1 MHEPDACTGLDISTD
16 RVDIASVDCWQAQ
29 SSRIS
34 CTFFECRSGMSR
46 TALFQLPF
54 HCTRVPT
61 QAGSRVSNT
70 SRVCATA
77 SERCQMLFQRRSP
90 PMPLLP
96 TAVGGCSSKCWASPW
111 LRRTRRWPMSISWIL
126 TISAPWKLPSF
137 RGASGIPPKSPTVPS
152 WSWSI
157 VLLCGVTVRMKTSWD
172 GLYESIISKAGH
184 RPPLRV
190 AVPSKQQP

>member
-1 MHEPDACTGLDISTD
+1 LTLLLLTAAGTVIENFVHLLRVPLGYEPHGVVSVAIPLHESTYASWQS
-16 RVDIASVDCWQAQ
+16 RVEYFESLCNSIRTLSDVVSASVAANATPPHSGW
-29 SSRIS
+29 RLL
-34 CTFFECRSGMSR
+34 FE
-46 TALFQLPF
+46 
-54 HCTRVPT
+54 
-61 QAGSRVSNT
+61 
-70 SRVCATA
+70 
-77 SERCQMLFQRRSP
+77 MLGKP
-90 PMPLLP
+90 
-96 TAVGGCSSKCWASPW
+96 VASPD
-111 LRRTRRWPMSISWIL
+111 TQMANGNSWIL

-137 RGASGIPPKSPTVPS
+137 RGASGIPPKSPTAPS